1 MNATSHPTSERT
13 LVHTRQI
20 TCDAYVRSDGLY
32 EIEGRM
38 VDQKTFEAVLPFK
51 TVAPRVPFHDM
62 RITMAVDSD
71 MVIRH
76 VEART
81 AAAPTPYCTEMNATY
96 ASLVGV
102 SIGPGFKAEVK
113 ARVGGA
119 KGCTHLTDLL
129 GPMATTVIQAS
140 LAQMQTAERVRM
152 LTDSELP
159 MPKPWVI
166 GTCHTYRM
174 DGEAVKVIWPEGRR
188 MTVQDRPKAEGTGD

>member
-1 MNATSHPTSERT
+1 
-13 LVHTRQI
+13 
-20 TCDAYVRSDGLY
+20 VRSDGLY

-38 VDQKTFEAVLPFK
+38 VDQKTYEAVLPFK
-51 TVAPRVPFHDM
+51 TVAPGVPFHDM
-62 RITMAVDSD
+62 RITMAVDAD

-152 LTDSELP
+152 LTDSEFP

>member
-1 MNATSHPTSERT
+1 MNETSHQTSERT
-13 LVHTRQI
+13 LLHTRQI
-20 TCDAYVRSDGLY
+20 TCDAYMRSDGLY

-38 VDQKTFEAVLPFK
+38 VDTKTYEAVLAFK
-51 TVAPRVPFHDM
+51 SVAPGVPFHDM
-62 RITMAVDSD
+62 RITMTVDAD

-76 VEART
+76 VEAHT

-96 ASLVGV
+96 AALVGV

-119 KGCTHLTDLL
+119 KGCTHLSDLL
-129 GPMATTVIQAS
+129 GPMATTAIQAS
-140 LAQMQTAERVRM
+140 LADIQTEERAQVITRSDM
-152 LTDSELP
+152 PLP
-159 MPKPWVI
+159 RPWVI

-188 MTVQDRPKAEGTGD
+188 ILEQDSPKSDDAGK